1 MKRSYPGSDLDR
13 EVAAAVDVIY
23 EDLSERRW
31 DALEAHFL
39 PEASLVFSTPKG
51 PTRMSPPKFIEM
63 MQKNLEGK
71 TVFGERMAHA
81 WVRTHGAMAMVWSTF
96 EGRLGTETEVKT
108 WAGVDCWTLVN
119 VQGRW
124 KISQVTVSVDPPP
137 KAD

>member
-81 WVRTHGAMAMVWSTF
+81 WVRTHGAIKGCGLAL
-96 EGRLGTETEVKT
+96 GRLCRCQPWG
-108 WAGVDCWTLVN
+108 GS
-119 VQGRW
+119 GF
-124 KISQVTVSVDPPP
+124 DPVPAFWSKP
-137 KAD
+137 